1 MGLENLTPQVRHYGV
16 EPASLYRVSGPLTLA
31 HETSVSRVTHCEG
44 AHDLLIHNVFTKAS
58 CLHEHCCYAVTKS
71 RPTLYSTMDCRMPD
85 SPVLHCLPEFAQTH
99 VH

>member
-44 AHDLLIHNVFTKAS
+44 AHDLLIHNVFVS
-58 CLHEHCCYAVTKS
+58 CNVFDLIYFV
-71 RPTLYSTMDCRMPD
+71 
-85 SPVLHCLPEFAQTH
+85 
-99 VH
+99 